1 MKAIIEVECK
11 NPEIVIKSLKPEIDD
26 SIKFD
31 VKIESVNDK
40 LILTV
45 ESENISGLLA
55 GINSYMRLIRVAKD
69 GMEELNE

>member
-1 MKAIIEVECK
+1 MKATIELECK

-31 VKIESVNDK
+31 VKVESVNDN

>member
-69 GMEELNE
+69 GMEELND

>member
-1 MKAIIEVECK
+1 MKATIEVECK

-31 VKIESVNDK
+31 VKAESVNDK

-45 ESENISGLLA
+45 EAENISGLLA

>member
-1 MKAIIEVECK
+1 VKATIEVECK

-31 VKIESVNDK
+31 VKAESVNDK

-45 ESENISGLLA
+45 EAENISGLLA

-69 GMEELNE
+69 GMGELNE

>member
-1 MKAIIEVECK
+1 MECK

-31 VKIESVNDK
+31 VKVESVNDK

>member
-1 MKAIIEVECK
+1 VKAIIEVECK

-31 VKIESVNDK
+31 VKAESVNDK

>member
-1 MKAIIEVECK
+1 MKATIEVECK

-31 VKIESVNDK
+31 VKAESVNDK

-45 ESENISGLLA
+45 EAENISGLLA

-69 GMEELNE
+69 GMGELNE

>member
-1 MKAIIEVECK
+1 MKATIELECK

-69 GMEELNE
+69 GMEELND